1 MGKKVITNKLN
12 MRMIFSQDFNASIHY
27 NGFKIDSKY
36 GNYNEESFTFD
47 SNFQILISRLR
58 G

>member
-1 MGKKVITNKLN
+1 MGKKEITNELN

-47 SNFQILISRLR
+47 SNFQILVYRLR

>member
-1 MGKKVITNKLN
+1 
-12 MRMIFSQDFNASIHY
+12 MRMIFSQDFNALIHY

-36 GNYNEESFTFD
+36 GNYNEESFIFD
-47 SNFQILISRLR
+47 LNFQILVYRLR